1 MRGIEHANL
10 IDDEAIA
17 AVAEH
22 DAVLTMNLVTYWALQ
37 EEGRDFG
44 SQENWT
50 RVAAVLD
57 QAPDALGRTHAAGC
71 NPAYGTDLLG
81 GMRTPPG
88 QGAWRSGRGPSS

>member
-1 MRGIEHANL
+1 VEEAEAANRDVTAHASTGRSITRAVEAGVRGIEHANL

-44 SQENWT
+44 LAGE
-50 RVAAVLD
+50 LD
-57 QAPDALGRTHAAGC
+57 HGGRR
-71 NPAYGTDLLG
+71 P
-81 GMRTPPG
+81 
-88 QGAWRSGRGPSS
+88 